1 MNGGKKPA
9 NTGSGSPVRKGGE
22 DVTAS
27 GTVRTATWRR
37 PPSQRSASQQEQ
49 PRPIRVR

>member
-22 DVTAS
+22 DVTFGPATPDHVVLATAEARPEAVGAAS
-27 GTVRTATWRR
+27 GVA
-37 PPSQRSASQQEQ
+37 A
-49 PRPIRVR
+49 

>member
-22 DVTAS
+22 DVTSSWALAAGMAVPQS
-27 GTVRTATWRR
+27 SKAT
-37 PPSQRSASQQEQ
+37 
-49 PRPIRVR
+49 